1 MGPILS
7 MRERSK
13 QAELPTGT
21 TQFDEIF
28 RECAPYVWRLLGRL
42 GVPASD
48 VPDVAQ
54 EVFLVVH
61 RRLPEFEGRSS
72 VRTWIYSICV
82 FVVRDSTR
90 KRLRRREQVQVELP
104 EHGTPS
110 EDAPDEAL
118 QRRHARQMVSE
129 ALAELSEEQREVF
142 VLYELE
148 ELPITE
154 IAQMLECPASTVY
167 SRLSV
172 ARRSLRAAFA
182 RMSLSGREP

>member
-1 MGPILS
+1 
-7 MRERSK
+7 MREQSK
-13 QAELPTGT
+13 QAEPPTGT
-21 TQFDEIF
+21 AQFEQIF

-61 RRLPEFEGRSS
+61 RRLPDFEGRSS

-82 FVVRDSTR
+82 FVVRDSNR
-90 KRLRRREQVQVELP
+90 KRLRRREQVQMELP
-104 EHGTPS
+104 DLRAGN
-110 EDAPDEAL
+110 EDAPDAAL

-129 ALAELSEEQREVF
+129 ALSELSEEQREAF

-154 IAQMLECPASTVY
+154 IAQLLECPQSTVY

-172 ARRSLRAAFA
+172 ARRALRASFA

>member
-1 MGPILS
+1 MSEP
-7 MRERSK
+7 SK
-13 QAELPTGT
+13 QAEPPSGT
-21 TQFDEIF
+21 ARFEEIF

-61 RRLPEFEGRSS
+61 RRLVDFEGRSS
-72 VRTWIYSICV
+72 LRTWIYSICV
-82 FVVRDSTR
+82 FVARGWKR
-90 KRLRRREQVQVELP
+90 KRMRLREQIQLDLP
-104 EHGTPS
+104 DDRAAS
-110 EDAPDEAL
+110 EDAPDAAL
-118 QRRHARQMVSE
+118 QRRHARQLLSE
-129 ALAELSEEQREVF
+129 ALSELSEDQREVF

-148 ELPITE
+148 ELPIVE
-154 IAQMLECPASTVY
+154 IAQLLECPQSTVY

-172 ARRSLRAAFA
+172 ARRALRAAFA